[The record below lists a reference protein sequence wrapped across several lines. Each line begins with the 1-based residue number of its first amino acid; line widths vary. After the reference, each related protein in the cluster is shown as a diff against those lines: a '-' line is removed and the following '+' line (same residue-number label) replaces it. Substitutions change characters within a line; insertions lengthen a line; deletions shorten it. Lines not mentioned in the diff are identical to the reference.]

1 MFTVTKPFGSL
12 LFVKRV
18 SAVEL
23 LLISQQTPNTFASAA
38 VTLTVLFAG
47 AVWFVPSATFTVMV
61 DEPLPTAVTV
71 TVVPDTE
78 TVATL
83 VLLDVAVIAPSP
95 ARATVT
101 LLVSVAVFNVTEE
114 ILRLRLPAAFAILH
128 VTFFA
133 TVVPS
138 LHF

>member
-1 MFTVTKPFGSL
+1 MIFTVTKPFGSL
-12 LFVKRV
+12 LGVNRV

-38 VTLTVLFAG
+38 VTLMVLFAG

-61 DEPLPTAVTV
+61 DEPPPTAVTV
-71 TVVPDTE
+71 TVVPDTD

-95 ARATVT
+95 ARVTVIVPV
-101 LLVSVAVFNVTEE
+101 LVEAF
-114 ILRLRLPAAFAILH
+114 RLRLVLLRDSEPAALLIFH
-128 VTFFA
+128 VAFFA
-133 TVVPS
+133 VTDPS
-138 LHF
+138 DH